1 MSSCV
6 VVDANRLFSALIAGS
21 HRVRQLLTAPPGVQ
35 FVAPKY
41 VFVELFKHKERIVK
55 ASSLDEAELLG
66 LLHSLL
72 ERVHF
77 FDQDA
82 IRIGCWAEA
91 WRLCRDVDEKDVA
104 YVALTLEL
112 DGRLWTGDRELENGL
127 RRKGFDRFF
136 SGPAARNF

>member
-1 MSSCV
+1 MIRRV
-6 VVDANRLFSALIAGS
+6 IVDANRLFSALIAGS
-21 HRVRQLLTAPPGVQ
+21 HRIRQILISPPHVQ

-41 VFVELFKHKERIVK
+41 VFVELFKHKERIAA
-55 ASSLDEAELLG
+55 ASALSEDELLA
-66 LLHSLL
+66 LLHTLL

-77 FDQDA
+77 FDEDA

-112 DGRLWTGDRELENGL
+112 EGFLWTGDRELESGL

-136 SGPAARNF
+136 EPPAMETP